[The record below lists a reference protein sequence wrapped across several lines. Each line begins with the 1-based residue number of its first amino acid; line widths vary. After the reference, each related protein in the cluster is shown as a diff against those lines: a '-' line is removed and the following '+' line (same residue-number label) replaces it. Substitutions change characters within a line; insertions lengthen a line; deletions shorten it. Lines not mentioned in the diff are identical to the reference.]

1 MEWMFSQKSNQDDD
15 CEEIQRLGEE
25 INVKITT
32 INNFVK
38 DNGFINQI
46 RLRLTEIRSK
56 IREFKITQTTVTK
69 IVDELKTPTPDCK
82 KALSDLEEL
91 KKIISKKDSRIADL
105 ERQLRD
111 LSQSQNASL
120 SQQELTKKQ
129 NNCKELC
136 SRILAD
142 INTKLAAIIPAFQQ
156 SGKEINELLNAIN
169 EDLSVPPR
177 GYVEMKDM
185 GRGNNGSDE
194 SKDSVSGSQSMLG
207 RIGNSVGKFFSN
219 KPTVDTNDST
229 IDSLYN
235 STSQINGVNPSIN
248 GQRSQLNRN
257 DSNGSFN
264 FDTRSRRDSV
274 RSIDSDDYTDYD
286 PNVQFQR
293 SDFLDQNLTPE
304 QLNSFTPARQ
314 PPARQPPALKP
325 ATPFGFLG
333 KQKSPAN
340 IPDARGGYLYPSNSS
355 SKRNKKSTRDRKKNK
370 KNKKSRR

>member
-1 MEWMFSQKSNQDDD
+1 MNWFSQKSNQDDD
-15 CEEIQRLGEE
+15 CQEIQRLSKE
-25 INVKITT
+25 ITDKITT
-32 INNFVK
+32 INDFVK
-38 DNGFINQI
+38 DKGFINEI
-46 RLRLTEIRSK
+46 RLKLTEIRSK

-69 IVDELKTPTPDCK
+69 IVDELKNPIPDCK
-82 KALSDLEEL
+82 KALSDLENL
-91 KKIISKKDSRIADL
+91 KKVIDQKDSRIANL
-105 ERQLRD
+105 EKQLQD
-111 LSQSQNASL
+111 LSRSQNASV

-136 SRILAD
+136 TTILTD
-142 INTKLAAIIPAFQQ
+142 INTKLAAIIPNFEQ
-156 SGKEINELLNAIN
+156 SGQDINELLNAIN

-207 RIGNSVGKFFSN
+207 RIGSYFSN
-219 KPTVDTNDST
+219 KPKPLATSDSDM
-229 IDSLYN
+229 DSLYT

-248 GQRSQLNRN
+248 GLRSQLNRN

-264 FDTRSRRDSV
+264 FDTRSRR
-274 RSIDSDDYTDYD
+274 DSDDYTDYD

-304 QLNSFTPARQ
+304 QLNSFTPPARQ
-314 PPARQPPALKP
+314 PPARQPPSRQPPARQPP

-333 KQKSPAN
+333 KQKFPAN
-340 IPDARGGYLYPSNSS
+340 MPDARGGYYYSTSTSS
-355 SKRNKKSTRDRKKNK
+355 SKRNKKSTRNRKKNK

>member
-1 MEWMFSQKSNQDDD
+1 MNWFSSKSTQDDD
-15 CEEIQRLGEE
+15 CAEIQRLSAE
-25 INVKITT
+25 ITNKITI
-32 INNFVK
+32 INDFVK
-38 DNGFINQI
+38 DKGFINQI
-46 RLRLTEIRSK
+46 RLSLTEIRSK
-56 IREFKITQTTVTK
+56 IRDFKIKQTTVTN
-69 IVDELKTPTPDCK
+69 VGNELNKPIPDCK
-82 KALSDLEEL
+82 QALIDLEDL

-105 ERQLRD
+105 ERQLQD

-156 SGKEINELLNAIN
+156 SGKEINGLLNAIN
-169 EDLSVPPR
+169 KDLDLSVPPR

-185 GRGNNGSDE
+185 GRGNNGSDK
-194 SKDSVSGSQSMLG
+194 SKDSVSGSNQSMFG

-248 GQRSQLNRN
+248 RQRSQLKRN
-257 DSNGSFN
+257 DSNGSLN

-274 RSIDSDDYTDYD
+274 RSEDSDDYTDYD

-293 SDFLDQNLTPE
+293 SDLLNQKLTPE
-304 QLNSFTPARQ
+304 QLNSFT
-314 PPARQPPALKP
+314 
-325 ATPFGFLG
+325 
-333 KQKSPAN
+333 SPRS
-340 IPDARGGYLYPSNSS
+340 IGGYYYSTSTSS
-355 SKRNKKSTRDRKKNK
+355 SKRNKKSTRNRKKNK